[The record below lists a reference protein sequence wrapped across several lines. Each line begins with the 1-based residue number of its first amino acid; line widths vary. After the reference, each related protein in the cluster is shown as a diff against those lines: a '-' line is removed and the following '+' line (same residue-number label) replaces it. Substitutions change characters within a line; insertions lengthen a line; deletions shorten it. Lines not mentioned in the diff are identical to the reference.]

1 MDALADINIKKD
13 PQEIVCGNFVIA
25 IVISSAATMNSQHII
40 GNSKYLPSLY
50 YKTRKIGNIKSH
62 DIDIAVIIFPL
73 MVQPTM
79 YCSPRGLFSRKPVRL
94 EITAILLR
102 SLF

>member
-1 MDALADINIKKD
+1 MGALADINIKKN

-73 MVQPTM
+73 KWS
-79 YCSPRGLFSRKPVRL
+79 SPPCIVLPEAFSVVNLYALK
-94 EITAILLR
+94 
-102 SLF
+102 